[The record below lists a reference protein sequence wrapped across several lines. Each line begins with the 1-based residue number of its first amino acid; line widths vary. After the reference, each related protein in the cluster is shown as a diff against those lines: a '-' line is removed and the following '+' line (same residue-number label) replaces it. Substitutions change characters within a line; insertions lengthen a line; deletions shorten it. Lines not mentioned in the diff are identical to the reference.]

1 MAQVYMESDSALSD
15 SEKDIARMIASMVE
29 EAEAIQGYQQRI
41 ATAKDPEVKKIIEHA
56 QKEEM
61 EHFATE
67 LEWLTRKMPAWREKL
82 KEILFKDGDI
92 IENAKKHE

>member
-1 MAQVYMESDSALSD
+1 MESDGSLSD

-41 ATAKDPEVKKIIEHA
+41 ATSKDPEIKKIIEHA

-67 LEWLTRKMPAWREKL
+67 LEWLIRKMPAWGEKL

>member
-1 MAQVYMESDSALSD
+1 MANVYTEPDGALSD
-15 SEKDIARMIASMVE
+15 SEKDIARMIASMIE
-29 EAEAIQGYQQRI
+29 EAEAIQGYQQRVV
-41 ATAKDPEVKKIIEHA
+41 ASKDPEVKKIIQHA

-92 IENAKKHE
+92 IENAKQHE

>member
-1 MAQVYMESDSALSD
+1 MAQTYMEPDATLSD
-15 SEKDIARMIASMVE
+15 EQKDIARMIASMIE
-29 EAEAIQGYQQRI
+29 EAEAIQGYAQRI
-41 ATAKDPEVKKIIEHA
+41 AASKDPDVKKIIEHA

-67 LEWLTRKMPAWREKL
+67 LEWLSRKMPAWREKL
-82 KEILFKDGDI
+82 EEILFKDGDI